1 MPTDRYLNLPEE
13 KRRLI
18 NRAVVS
24 DFRKNHYKDIK
35 VGRIA
40 GQVQLSRS
48 SLYTYFDGKGEMLQL
63 AVEQIW
69 CDFFDFNKKRIVE
82 HHGDYWAMQMDGL
95 EYFLQKNGRMPLNLV
110 MFSYSSN
117 ISREYVKWIFHHA
130 DRQNMRLKT
139 AEEFASLQDLCHALL
154 NLAVCKYQMGVD
166 IREVKWDFAVGL
178 SHMKTGFLRKEE
190 SAFTGDNRG

>member
-63 AVEQIW
+63 AVDQIW

-82 HHGDYWAMQMDGL
+82 HHADGRT
-95 EYFLQKNGRMPLNLV
+95 G
-110 MFSYSSN
+110 
-117 ISREYVKWIFHHA
+117 IFFTEE
-130 DRQNMRLKT
+130 RQNA
-139 AEEFASLQDLCHALL
+139 AEFSDVFVQ
-154 NLAVCKYQMGVD
+154 Q
-166 IREVKWDFAVGL
+166 
-178 SHMKTGFLRKEE
+178 
-190 SAFTGDNRG
+190 